1 MPRGTR
7 FERHTVKV
15 QFDFTKTTPA
25 GERRPFFAAGLNVGV
40 ITKVEDVKPKEAG
53 GNPEA
58 FMITI
63 ENHPTEGRKES
74 AGCEARIRFSYGE
87 KGLPFVMHMLMATMG
102 YTVEQL
108 RANPIEADLAGPQSP
123 LLNRRVD
130 IDSRPQ
136 SRQDAT
142 DPNKKYDDA
151 VLLTKAELAKL
162 IEDRTKA
169 AGASAAAGAAAQTLL
184 GGQQVAQQTQQVQQQ
199 VQTGGLPGMGGGAP
213 AGGLP
218 GMPPLG

>member
-1 MPRGTR
+1 M
-7 FERHTVKV
+7 KV

-58 FMITI
+58 FMVTI

-87 KGLPFVMHMLMATMG
+87 KGLPFVMHLLMAVMG

-151 VLLTKAELAKL
+151 VLLTKTELAKL
-162 IEDRTKA
+162 VEDRAKA
-169 AGASAAAGAAAQTLL
+169 AAATAAAGAAAQNLL
-184 GGQQVAQQTQQVQQQ
+184 GGQQVAQQTQQVQAGGLPGMGGGAPAG
-199 VQTGGLPGMGGGAP
+199 GGLPGMGGGAP